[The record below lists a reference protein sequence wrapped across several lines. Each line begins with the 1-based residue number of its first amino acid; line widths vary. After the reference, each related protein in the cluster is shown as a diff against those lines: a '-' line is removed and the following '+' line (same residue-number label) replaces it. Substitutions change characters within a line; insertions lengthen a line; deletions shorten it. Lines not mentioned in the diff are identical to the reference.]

1 MNIRMEEYLASI
13 WRPMASSLIAIVA
26 SWHCGVGWW
35 NKLIFTSTLV
45 EQTNIHLDSGW
56 IFGESV
62 ASYEKLMSC
71 HGGIMASWR
80 QLVEQINIHIDSGLS
95 KITARSSSS
104 GN

>member
-1 MNIRMEEYLASI
+1 MEEYLASM

-56 IFGESV
+56 IFGERV
-62 ASYEKLMSC
+62 ASYGKLMSL
-71 HGGIMASWR
+71 HGGTMASGR
-80 QLVEQINIHIDSGLS
+80 
-95 KITARSSSS
+95 
-104 GN
+104 